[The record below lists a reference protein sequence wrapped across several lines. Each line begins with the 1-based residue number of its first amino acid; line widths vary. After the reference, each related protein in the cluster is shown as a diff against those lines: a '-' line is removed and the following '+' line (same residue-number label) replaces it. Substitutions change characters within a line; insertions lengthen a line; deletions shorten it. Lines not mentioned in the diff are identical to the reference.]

1 MSKKKI
7 IYTLVLVGLAALIY
21 LQIRT
26 WRKFDWQSFKEQT
39 EGVNVVL
46 IAAGVAIIYFDYYL
60 RAVRWKL
67 LLKPM
72 CKTESSKLL
81 APTMIGFTSMA
92 LLGRPGEFIRPFLIA
107 RKENL
112 TMSSQLAVWV
122 VERLFDMGAFAL
134 IFAINLLF
142 SSDQLQNL
150 PGFMYGPAKR
160 VGHYN
165 VSSYVFVELFGL
177 FLLVGVLVGA
187 FFAFRIRRNPD
198 RAAGFIR
205 RVFSPI
211 SEKFAHGLSTR
222 VHTFGEGLNTVES
235 FADFVQLFG
244 LSVLLWLTIG
254 GAYWCVTHAYA
265 DIGPDMTLSSCFLL
279 TGGSVAGGVLQLPV
293 VGGGSQLATIG
304 ILVGVFDYPKELA
317 ISAGMMLW
325 LVTFMSIIPTGLVLT
340 HFEHLSLRK
349 LGEESKQEEE
359 KVLEEQQ

>member
-7 IYTLVLVGLAALIY
+7 IYTLVLIGLAALIY

-39 EGVNVVL
+39 EGVNIVL

-60 RAVRWKL
+60 RAVRWRL

-72 CKTESSKLL
+72 CETKTSKLV
-81 APTMIGFTSMA
+81 APTMIGFTAMA

-107 RKENL
+107 RKEGL

-134 IFAINLLF
+134 IFAINLIVA
-142 SSDQLQNL
+142 SDQLRNL
-150 PGFMYGPAKR
+150 PGFMYGPSRR
-160 VGHYN
+160 VGHFT
-165 VSSYVFVELFGL
+165 VSSYSFVVIFG
-177 FLLVGVLVGA
+177 FVLLAGVLVGA
-187 FFAFRIRRNPD
+187 LIAFRIRRNPD
-198 RAAGFIR
+198 RAAGFVHR
-205 RVFSPI
+205 MLNPI
-211 SEKFAHGLSTR
+211 SKKFAHSVSSR
-222 VHTFGEGLNTVES
+222 VHTFGEGLNTIHS
-235 FADFVQLFG
+235 FWTFVQLFG

-265 DIGPDMTLSSCFLL
+265 DIGPDMTLASCFLL
-279 TGGSVAGGVLQLPV
+279 TAGSVAGGVLQLPV

-340 HFEHLSLRK
+340 HFEHVSLRK
-349 LGEESKQEEE
+349 LGKESKQEEE
-359 KVLEEQQ
+359 KVLEEQP